1 MGCFACETCE
11 LSFADG
17 HELMDH
23 LSDEHPI
30 EEWSEAARLPGEKEV
45 AI

>member
-1 MGCFACETCE
+1 MSTFGCEDCE

-23 LSDEHPI
+23 LSDKHDLS
-30 EEWSEAARLPGEKEV
+30 EWSDVARIPVREAPA
-45 AI
+45 